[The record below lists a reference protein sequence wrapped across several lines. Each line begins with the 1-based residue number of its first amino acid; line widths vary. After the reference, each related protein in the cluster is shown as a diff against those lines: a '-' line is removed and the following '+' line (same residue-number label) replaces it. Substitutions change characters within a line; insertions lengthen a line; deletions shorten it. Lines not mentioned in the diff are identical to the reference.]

1 MKAIEASE
9 LVKIYHGRRVVDG
22 VTLRVDEGEV
32 VGLLGPNGAGK
43 TTTFYMVIGMTRPD
57 EGNVYFLGQDV
68 TLLPM
73 YRRALMGIG
82 YLPQESTVFRKLTVR
97 ENILAVLERSSVR
110 RRERERMARDLM
122 EEFNI
127 AHISEMK
134 GYSLSGGESR
144 RLEIARALASSPAF
158 LLLDEPFTGIDP
170 IMVAELQKIISALKG
185 RGIGILVTDHNVRET
200 LEITD
205 RAYIINEGQVLESGR
220 PHEIAAS
227 EKARQVYLGDKFQID
242 YNKHGESLTER
253 VDELTASMKEI
264 LNQLKH
270 LDVKEERSREQ
281 K

>member
-1 MKAIEASE
+1 M
-9 LVKIYHGRRVVDG
+9 
-22 VTLRVDEGEV
+22 TLRVDEGEV

-43 TTTFYMVIGMTRPD
+43 TTTFYMVIGMTKPD
-57 EGNVYFLGQDV
+57 EGNVHFLGQDV

-97 ENILAVLERSSVR
+97 ENILAVLERTRLR
-110 RRERERMARDLM
+110 RRERERRARDLM

-170 IMVAELQKIISALKG
+170 IMVAELQKIIFALKG

-227 EKARQVYLGDKFQID
+227 EKARRVYLGDKFQID

-253 VDELTASMKEI
+253 VDELRASMKEI
-264 LNQLKH
+264 LSQLKC
-270 LDVKEERSREQ
+270 LDVKQERRGEL